1 MINKRYKQ
9 VQRMIEEKQFDHEN
23 YIQNRLKEIDSL
35 DERRFAKE
43 LLLEGIGNVF
53 AWAERQYEAL
63 EQRMQ
68 NELDVPWDYYNVYM
82 TIIDRADYD
91 PINPFWFP
99 VCETDV
105 KKNVKQEYETVYL
118 AGDEEMCRAFL
129 EQKTLTGIDPK
140 SGQEALFR
148 IERSAR
154 YWDRIKKLYALFA
167 DNHVPWRTLHLGHL
181 ERFFDLVPE
190 KETAEGETYA
200 IQFGKWDAYIK
211 EEKILLW
218 NIQKTSIHSNE
229 FRIPC
234 IDEVLYEHIFYLS
247 EEGTAEDGNL
257 VETGEDILSIRYEK
271 NKIILKT
278 TKAALSDTFLYKLHQ
293 GTPEMSVGYQFPVLS
308 NCGEDTLSGRYLQQ
322 TGSFIQT
329 PMELYRKIEEMS
341 GGYPIDVLGYEI
353 VSHAEEK
360 LIVGDM
366 NGFVGAQVLD
376 RDERK
381 ILLLRIKR
389 EEQYAANY
397 LYESQIR
404 YILSQM
410 QMEFMEYKCVGVLV

>member
-1 MINKRYKQ
+1 
-9 VQRMIEEKQFDHEN
+9 MIEEKRFDYEN
-23 YIQNRLKEIDSL
+23 YIQNRLKEIDDL
-35 DERRFAKE
+35 DERRYAKE

-53 AWAERQYEAL
+53 AWAERKYEAL

-68 NELDVPWDYYNVYM
+68 NELDVPWNYFNVYM
-82 TIIDRADYD
+82 TIIDKADYD
-91 PINPFWFP
+91 PINPFWSS
-99 VCETDV
+99 VCEADV
-105 KKNVKQEYETVYL
+105 KKNVKQEYETIYL
-118 AGDEEMCRAFL
+118 AANEEMCREFR
-129 EQKTLTGIDPK
+129 EQETLTGIGQK
-140 SGQEALFR
+140 SGQEVLFR

-154 YWDRIKKLYALFA
+154 YPDSIKKLYELFA
-167 DNHVPWRTLHLGHL
+167 DNHIPWQTLHLGHM
-181 ERFFDLVPE
+181 ERFYDLIPE

-200 IQFGKWDAYIK
+200 IQYGKWDAYIK
-211 EEKILLW
+211 KEKILLW
-218 NIQKTSIHSNE
+218 NIQKTAIHSNE

-234 IDEVLYEHIFYLS
+234 IDEVLYEHIFYLP

-278 TKAALSDTFLYKLHQ
+278 TKAALGDTFLYKLHQ
-293 GTPEMSVGYQFPVLS
+293 GTPEMSVGYQFPALS
-308 NCGEDTLSGRYLQQ
+308 NCGEDTLSGRYIQQ

-341 GGYPIDVLGYEI
+341 GGYKIDILGYEI
-353 VSHAEEK
+353 VSHTEEK
-360 LIVGDM
+360 LIDGDM
-366 NGFVGAQVLD
+366 NGFMGAQVFD

-389 EEQYAANY
+389 EEQYAADY

>member
-1 MINKRYKQ
+1 
-9 VQRMIEEKQFDHEN
+9 MIEEKRFDYEN
-23 YIQNRLKEIDSL
+23 YIQNRLKEIDDL
-35 DERRFAKE
+35 DERRYAKE

-53 AWAERQYEAL
+53 AWAERKYKAL

-68 NELDVPWDYYNVYM
+68 NELDVPWNYFNVYM
-82 TIIDRADYD
+82 TIIDKADYD

-105 KKNVKQEYETVYL
+105 KKNVKQEYETIYL
-118 AGDEEMCRAFL
+118 AADEEMCREFR
-129 EQKTLTGIDPK
+129 EQKTLTGIGQK
-140 SGQEALFR
+140 SGQEVLFR

-154 YWDRIKKLYALFA
+154 YPDSMKKLYELFA
-167 DNHVPWRTLHLGHL
+167 DNHIPWQTLHLGHM
-181 ERFFDLVPE
+181 ERFYDLIPE
-190 KETAEGETYA
+190 KETAEGEPYA
-200 IQFGKWDAYIK
+200 IQYGKWDAYIK
-211 EEKILLW
+211 KEKILLW
-218 NIQKTSIHSNE
+218 NIQKTAIHSNE

-234 IDEVLYEHIFYLS
+234 IDEVLYEHIFYLP

-257 VETGEDILSIRYEK
+257 VETGDDILSIRYEK

-278 TKAALSDTFLYKLHQ
+278 RKTALGDTFLYKLHQ

-341 GGYPIDVLGYEI
+341 GGYKIDILGYEI

-360 LIVGDM
+360 FIDGDM
-366 NGFVGAQVLD
+366 NGFMGAQVFD

-381 ILLLRIKR
+381 ILLLRIKK
-389 EEQYAANY
+389 EEQYTADY

>member
-1 MINKRYKQ
+1 
-9 VQRMIEEKQFDHEN
+9 MIEEKQFDYEN

-53 AWAERQYEAL
+53 AWAERKYEAL

-68 NELDVPWDYYNVYM
+68 NELDAPWNYFNVYM
-82 TIIDRADYD
+82 TIINKTDYD

-105 KKNVKQEYETVYL
+105 KRNVRQEYETVYL
-118 AGDEEMCRAFL
+118 AADDKMCREFCD
-129 EQKTLTGIDPK
+129 QKTLTGIGQK
-140 SGQEALFR
+140 SGQEVLFR

-154 YWDRIKKLYALFA
+154 YLDGIKKLYGLFA
-167 DNHVPWRTLHLGHL
+167 DNHVPWQILHLGHL

-190 KETAEGETYA
+190 QEIAEGEAYA
-200 IQFGKWDAYIK
+200 IQYGKWDAYIK
-211 EEKILLW
+211 REKMLLW

-234 IDEVLYEHIFYLS
+234 IDEVLYEHMFYLP
-247 EEGTAEDGNL
+247 EEWSAGDGHL

-271 NKIILKT
+271 NKIILKAPKT
-278 TKAALSDTFLYKLHQ
+278 ALGDTFLYRVHQ

-308 NCGEDTLSGRYLQQ
+308 NCRGDTLSGRYLQQ

-329 PMELYRKIEEMS
+329 PMELYRKIEGMS
-341 GGYPIDVLGYEI
+341 GGYQIHILGYEI

-360 LIVGDM
+360 LIDGDM
-366 NGFVGAQVLD
+366 NGLLGAQVFD
-376 RDERK
+376 RDARK

-389 EEQYAANY
+389 EEQYAGDY

-410 QMEFMEYKCVGVLV
+410 QMEYMEYRCAGVLV

>member
-1 MINKRYKQ
+1 
-9 VQRMIEEKQFDHEN
+9 MIEEKRFDYEN
-23 YIQNRLKEIDSL
+23 YIQNRLKEIDDL
-35 DERRFAKE
+35 DERRYAKE

-53 AWAERQYEAL
+53 AWAERKYEAL

-68 NELDVPWDYYNVYM
+68 NELDVPWNYFNVYM
-82 TIIDRADYD
+82 TIIDKSDYD

-99 VCETDV
+99 VCEADV
-105 KKNVKQEYETVYL
+105 KKNVKQEYETIYL
-118 AGDEEMCRAFL
+118 AADEGMCQEFR
-129 EQKTLTGIDPK
+129 EQKTLTGIGQK
-140 SGQEALFR
+140 SGQEVSFR
-148 IERSAR
+148 IERSTR
-154 YWDRIKKLYALFA
+154 YPDSIKKLYELFA
-167 DNHVPWRTLHLGHL
+167 NNHIPWQTLHLGHM
-181 ERFFDLVPE
+181 ERFFALIPE

-200 IQFGKWDAYIK
+200 IQYGKWDAYIK
-211 EEKILLW
+211 KEKILLW
-218 NIQKTSIHSNE
+218 NIQKTTIHSNE

-234 IDEVLYEHIFYLS
+234 IDEVLYEHIFYLP

-271 NKIILKT
+271 NKIVLKT
-278 TKAALSDTFLYKLHQ
+278 TKAALGDIFLYKLHQ
-293 GTPEMSVGYQFPVLS
+293 GAPEMSVGYQFPVLS
-308 NCGEDTLSGRYLQQ
+308 NCGEDTLSERYLQQ

-329 PMELYRKIEEMS
+329 PMELYRKIEEIS
-341 GGYPIDVLGYEI
+341 GGYKIDILGYEI
-353 VSHAEEK
+353 VSHTEEK
-360 LIVGDM
+360 LIDGDM
-366 NGFVGAQVLD
+366 NGFMGAQVFD

-389 EEQYAANY
+389 EEQYAADY